1 MKYYIGW
8 DVGAWHCP
16 ETGKRSKD
24 AIAIIDEERELVGK
38 LWEGNLTKIYL
49 KTVKEVKPE
58 CTSIFIEEIFSLC
71 GAKAEYKKDASFCIA
86 IDTPLGWTTSFRE
99 LLTMWSF
106 GSYKELILKEMG
118 SKNNN
123 SILTRKTE
131 QNFGES
137 LSAIRDQKDLQLG
150 DMDSKNNNPLL
161 TRQTEHRF
169 GESLSAI
176 QDQIGSQSSKAMYLL
191 SLLKP
196 SRESTG
202 VWKTTSQNLT
212 IIETYPAPCMRSLA
226 FIEHMKSIDLK
237 TAKISSSDKFD
248 ALVCANLAWCFENPP
263 TPTLQSIQIDSPPTE
278 NDPAEGWIFAPQ
290 ENILDSNFGV
300 SYPKLIGAKGL
311 CELLSEIQINMVL
324 SAIETAKEKAK
335 KKAEEV
341 KKAKAKE
348 EKAKKKAE
356 KVKNSKTKKPKSKT
370 EIQEGEAK
378 AKEAKES
385 EDAKKEVRF
394 NEQLNMVNQWAN
406 TNKQLFAHLN
416 ADYCEKIFRTLHPD
430 WFKKGTNPQEGE
442 EGEEGKKVKKDG
454 KYYSEDNLAEF
465 KRFLEIT
472 ITRLK
477 QGNP

>member
-1 MKYYIGW
+1 MKKYYIGW
-8 DVGAWHCP
+8 DVGAWHC
-16 ETGKRSKD
+16 KKDSKSKD
-24 AIAIIDEERELVGK
+24 AFAIIDENRNLIGN
-38 LWEGNLTKIYL
+38 LWETNGGTDL
-49 KTVKEVKPE
+49 KSIIRETVKKDEAE
-58 CTSIFIEEIFSLC
+58 RTSFFIKKIFELC
-71 GAKAEYKKDASFCIA
+71 GIKNFEIAIDDSFCIA

-131 QNFGES
+131 QN
-137 LSAIRDQKDLQLG
+137 
-150 DMDSKNNNPLL
+150 
-161 TRQTEHRF
+161 F

-300 SYPKLIGAKGL
+300 SYPKLIGTKDL
-311 CELLSEIQINMVL
+311 SELLSEIQIAIVL
-324 SAIETAKEKAK
+324 SAKEKK
-335 KKAEEV
+335 K
-341 KKAKAKE
+341 
-348 EKAKKKAE
+348 
-356 KVKNSKTKKPKSKT
+356 
-370 EIQEGEAK
+370 
-378 AKEAKES
+378 S
-385 EDAKKEVRF
+385 ETDA
-394 NEQLNMVNQWAN
+394 WARAN
-406 TNKQLFAHLN
+406 HGLFAHLN
-416 ADYCEKIFRTLHPD
+416 ADCFEKIFKTLHPD
-430 WFKKGTNPQEGE
+430 WFKKGTNPKEDE
-442 EGEEGKKVKKDG
+442 EAEKVKKDG
-454 KYYSEDNLAEF
+454 KYSSEEGRAIFDKLISTTIYSLQ
-465 KRFLEIT
+465 K
-472 ITRLK
+472 
-477 QGNP
+477 GNP